1 MTGLSPSFGRGAPLD
16 AGNAHHP
23 ADHPHASRRAALC
36 HEAVGL
42 EPHTPGVAADRLR
55 GRRHTCNVECLA
67 LRRCT
72 VTYMQTRQPSPPPPS
87 PLAVTEKRAAAIC
100 TPPLNPLSQILPIR
114 RFGPCISSPI
124 HHRRYSPPIP
134 FFLSIENII
143 F

>member
-1 MTGLSPSFGRGAPLD
+1 MNWLRNYFTPLTLLCSARHAGATPYGAAPSSGALHHCPPWQPTGP
-16 AGNAHHP
+16 HP
-23 ADHPHASRRAALC
+23 A
-36 HEAVGL
+36 VQ
-42 EPHTPGVAADRLR
+42 RLR
-55 GRRHTCNVECLA
+55 ARRCTCNVQRLA
-67 LRRCT
+67 ARRCT

-114 RFGPCISSPI
+114 RFGPCICSPI
-124 HHRRYSPPIP
+124 HRRRYSPPIP